1 MGRTGLSRV
10 LGSVQGAGQQVLEV
24 REGAPH
30 GYTMA
35 DTSSW
40 NEQAF
45 LRAFANLKDLLARSL
60 H

>member
-1 MGRTGLSRV
+1 
-10 LGSVQGAGQQVLEV
+10 
-24 REGAPH
+24 
-30 GYTMA
+30 MA

-45 LRAFANLKDLLARSL
+45 LRAFANLKDLLARTL